1 MLAKPLLGFA
11 LVVAVPALVLAARS
25 VVYPIAL
32 AGLPTLAIGL
42 IGTNPLPN
50 GIVFAGLTAW
60 LVVGLAFAL
69 LDKRAGPALATAA
82 APLVLTAALA
92 TVMVARLLPGSYPYT
107 KVQLFVSQGPLLLV
121 AGVLIARRAT
131 ALRLYLILT
140 LFVAVAEGVLLIKQL
155 GSGGNEIF
163 SGRYTVSVDNNPI
176 LAGRQAASGI
186 LIAMFLVL
194 VQVSAAVRL
203 YAGLALPFVAIS
215 LFASGSRGP
224 ILALVIGLSAMLIL
238 LPGGAERR
246 KRLTLL
252 FGSALVS
259 IYLIS
264 HFVPAKAIQR
274 STSFFLG
281 TGSGRSSNNR
291 TELWHEA
298 WQLFTE
304 HPFLGRGVGGFA
316 IRDPIYSYPHNI
328 LLEALAEL
336 GVVGFALVAAFLAL
350 AVSCATQ
357 VWRSSSGAHREDAA
371 LILGLFAMAIVNA
384 MLSDPIEAV
393 GGVWL
398 TAGLIYGLR
407 ARLRESGCAAA
418 GESVATD
425 LRAEL
430 VVDLPRARVPR
441 APRRARSHPT

>member
-1 MLAKPLLGFA
+1 MLLLPVLATPLLGFA
-11 LVVAVPALVLAARS
+11 LVIAVPALVLAGRS

-32 AGLPTLAIGL
+32 AGVPSLAIGL

-69 LDKRAGPALATAA
+69 LDKGAGQALATAA
-82 APLVLTAALA
+82 APLVLTAVLS
-92 TVMVARLLPGSYPYT
+92 TIMVVRLLPGPYPST
-107 KVQLFVSQGPLLLV
+107 KVQLFVAQAPPLLV
-121 AGVLIARRAT
+121 AGILIARRAS

-140 LFVAVAEGVLLIKQL
+140 LFVAVAEAMLLLKQF
-155 GSGGNEIF
+155 GSGGGNEINP
-163 SGRYTVSVDNNPI
+163 GRYTVSVDSNPI
-176 LAGRQAASGI
+176 LSGRHAAAG
-186 LIAMFLVL
+186 LVIAMFLVL
-194 VQVSAAVRL
+194 IQVSAAVRF
-203 YAGLALPFVAIS
+203 YASVALPFVAIS
-215 LFASGSRGP
+215 LFAAGSRGP
-224 ILALVIGLSAMLIL
+224 ILALVIGLGVMLIL

-246 KRLTLL
+246 KRLTVL
-252 FGSALVS
+252 FGSGLVS

-291 TELWHEA
+291 TDLWHEA

-304 HPFLGRGVGGFA
+304 HPFFGRGIGGFA

-336 GVVGFALVAAFLAL
+336 GVVGFALVALFLAL
-350 AVSCATQ
+350 AISCATQ
-357 VWRSSSGAHREDAA
+357 VWRASAGADREDAA
-371 LILGLFAMAIVNA
+371 LVLALFAMAFVNA

-393 GGVWL
+393 SGVWL
-398 TAGLIYGLR
+398 AVGLIYGLR
-407 ARLRESGCAAA
+407 ARA
-418 GESVATD
+418 D
-425 LRAEL
+425 
-430 VVDLPRARVPR
+430 ARVS
-441 APRRARSHPT
+441 AAEPTPPAALRLPATG